1 MIIEVSQHG
10 IIVQTLLKV
19 LLLTSS
25 CCSLKKKSACFL
37 PWTFKVHTYE
47 PNQHFNVLWVGLLVS
62 LFLFSLPDQPRG
74 VYTVSPLPPAWLSF
88 TCCFFLGWSVAET
101 LLLVSTVRWDVCGVW
116 RDWRNKN
123 IFLYVCVCVVLAGE
137 GIPEVAQTFPWTL
150 LSSKKFAKIRIWKS
164 ASAWKC
170 FSMCLNPDEMA
181 QREALCNWAQ

>member
-37 PWTFKVHTYE
+37 PWTFKEDTYE

-88 TCCFFLGWSVAET
+88 TCCFFLGWVVAET
-101 LLLVSTVRWDVCGVW
+101 LLLVSTVRWEVWGVW

-123 IFLYVCVCVVLAGE
+123 NFFVCLCVQSLPKLSCEHCCLQRSLLKYVFENLPLRGSVSPCV
-137 GIPEVAQTFPWTL
+137 WTL
-150 LSSKKFAKIRIWKS
+150 MKWHKGKPCATE
-164 ASAWKC
+164 
-170 FSMCLNPDEMA
+170 LNK
-181 QREALCNWAQ
+181 NIHYS